1 MNVEIAQRLAELRR
15 ERGFSQE
22 GLAEQ
27 LGLSRQAVSKWE
39 RAESAPDMGN
49 LIALAD
55 LYEVTLDELLRVSP
69 EVADDVRFESQE
81 RAESVETEAAAAA
94 EAALAAAA
102 RAEAAAATAAEAP
115 EAPKV
120 VVEVSA
126 PAATSG
132 GFPPPAP
139 SPGQAGA
146 PGRGAPHGFSPSTY
160 GAPGH
165 RPPSAGY
172 GPGCA
177 SPRFAGIAAE
187 LGPVSCWLLSSR
199 PHSAGILGAHCAAS
213 AAAAE
218 RPAADVSLSAAVRGH
233 LPACRL
239 LLRLVAPG
247 LGHLSHHSLLLL
259 GGEHLGGRPVLPSL
273 VGRTPGCRGEK
284 RFLLRRGC
292 PMRLERSTYVK
303 IALIVLLCLGVCG
316 FFGGCRGIVPGGGS
330 LFAPGGLMGCVGWN
344 AMGEIAGYAG
354 DAVGEMADYAGD
366 AASEV
371 ADATLHSGVRGG
383 VAVDFR
389 GAAISKSMPAR

>member
-81 RAESVETEAAAAA
+81 RAESVEAEAAAAA

-115 EAPKV
+115 DVPKV

-126 PAATSG
+126 PAA
-132 GFPPPAP
+132 
-139 SPGQAGA
+139 
-146 PGRGAPHGFSPSTY
+146 PGRGAPHGFAPSTY

-172 GPGCA
+172 GPGASSHGSPA
-177 SPRFAGIAAE
+177 SPQSPGSYPSGSCPPGSIPPASSVPIAPPPPPRPKDPLQSFPYPLLCAVIFLLAGFCFGWWHPGWVIFLTIPFYYWVVNTLEADPSYQA
-187 LGPVSCWLLSSR
+187 WLD
-199 PHSAGILGAHCAAS
+199 
-213 AAAAE
+213 E
-218 RPAADVSLSAAVRGH
+218 RRNAVPAATAVSAPAGKSAEFPVPTSSSVEAPVDES
-233 LPACRL
+233 AC
-239 LLRLVAPG
+239 
-247 LGHLSHHSLLLL
+247 S
-259 GGEHLGGRPVLPSL
+259 
-273 VGRTPGCRGEK
+273 
-284 RFLLRRGC
+284 
-292 PMRLERSTYVK
+292 
-303 IALIVLLCLGVCG
+303 
-316 FFGGCRGIVPGGGS
+316 
-330 LFAPGGLMGCVGWN
+330 
-344 AMGEIAGYAG
+344 
-354 DAVGEMADYAGD
+354 ADEA
-366 AASEV
+366 
-371 ADATLHSGVRGG
+371 ADAGSSSEGG
-383 VAVDFR
+383 
-389 GAAISKSMPAR
+389 AR

>member
-49 LIALAD
+49 LIALDD

-69 EVADDVRFESQE
+69 EVEEDMRFESQE

-115 EAPKV
+115 DVPKV

-146 PGRGAPHGFSPSTY
+146 SGRGAPHGFSPSTY

-165 RPPSAGY
+165 RPPSAR
-172 GPGCA
+172 PAPWPSPHHPARSLPAPAWRRRHRRRARVPTLLAPAHRVPFRRHPRCPLRRHRRPNRKIRCSRFPTRFCA
-177 SPRFAGIAAE
+177 RS
-187 LGPVSCWLLSSR
+187 SSYLLASA
-199 PHSAGILGAHCAAS
+199 SAGGI
-213 AAAAE
+213 
-218 RPAADVSLSAAVRGH
+218 PAG
-233 LPACRL
+233 
-239 LLRLVAPG
+239 
-247 LGHLSHHSLLLL
+247 
-259 GGEHLGGRPVLPSL
+259 
-273 VGRTPGCRGEK
+273 
-284 RFLLRRGC
+284 
-292 PMRLERSTYVK
+292 
-303 IALIVLLCLGVCG
+303 
-316 FFGGCRGIVPGGGS
+316 
-330 LFAPGGLMGCVGWN
+330 
-344 AMGEIAGYAG
+344 
-354 DAVGEMADYAGD
+354 
-366 AASEV
+366 
-371 ADATLHSGVRGG
+371 
-383 VAVDFR
+383 
-389 GAAISKSMPAR
+389 

>member
-102 RAEAAAATAAEAP
+102 RAEAAAEAP
-115 EAPKV
+115 DVPKV

-172 GPGCA
+172 GPGVLPHGSPA
-177 SPRFAGIAAE
+177 SPQSPGAYPPGSCPPGSPFRQRLRCPLRRHRRPNRKIRCSRFPTRFCAR
-187 LGPVSCWLLSSR
+187 SSSYL
-199 PHSAGILGAHCAAS
+199 PASASAGGI
-213 AAAAE
+213 
-218 RPAADVSLSAAVRGH
+218 PAG
-233 LPACRL
+233 
-239 LLRLVAPG
+239 
-247 LGHLSHHSLLLL
+247 
-259 GGEHLGGRPVLPSL
+259 
-273 VGRTPGCRGEK
+273 
-284 RFLLRRGC
+284 
-292 PMRLERSTYVK
+292 
-303 IALIVLLCLGVCG
+303 
-316 FFGGCRGIVPGGGS
+316 
-330 LFAPGGLMGCVGWN
+330 
-344 AMGEIAGYAG
+344 
-354 DAVGEMADYAGD
+354 
-366 AASEV
+366 
-371 ADATLHSGVRGG
+371 
-383 VAVDFR
+383 
-389 GAAISKSMPAR
+389 

>member
-69 EVADDVRFESQE
+69 EAADDVRFESQE

-115 EAPKV
+115 DVPKV

-146 PGRGAPHGFSPSTY
+146 SGRGAPHGFSPSTY

-172 GPGCA
+172 ALARLRTVRRHRRRARVPTLLALAHRVPFRRHPRCPLRRHRRPNRKIRCSRFPTRFCA
-177 SPRFAGIAAE
+177 RSSSY
-187 LGPVSCWLLSSR
+187 LLVSA
-199 PHSAGILGAHCAAS
+199 SAGGI
-213 AAAAE
+213 
-218 RPAADVSLSAAVRGH
+218 PAG
-233 LPACRL
+233 
-239 LLRLVAPG
+239 
-247 LGHLSHHSLLLL
+247 
-259 GGEHLGGRPVLPSL
+259 
-273 VGRTPGCRGEK
+273 
-284 RFLLRRGC
+284 
-292 PMRLERSTYVK
+292 
-303 IALIVLLCLGVCG
+303 
-316 FFGGCRGIVPGGGS
+316 
-330 LFAPGGLMGCVGWN
+330 
-344 AMGEIAGYAG
+344 
-354 DAVGEMADYAGD
+354 
-366 AASEV
+366 
-371 ADATLHSGVRGG
+371 
-383 VAVDFR
+383 
-389 GAAISKSMPAR
+389 

>member
-69 EVADDVRFESQE
+69 EVEEDMRFESQE
-81 RAESVETEAAAAA
+81 CAESVETEAAAAA

-115 EAPKV
+115 DVPKV

-146 PGRGAPHGFSPSTY
+146 SGRGAPHGFSPSTY

-172 GPGCA
+172 GPGAPSYGSPA
-177 SPRFAGIAAE
+177 SPQSPGAYPSGSSHRVPFRRHPRCPLRRHRRPNRKIRCSRFPTRFCAR
-187 LGPVSCWLLSSR
+187 SSSYLLASA
-199 PHSAGILGAHCAAS
+199 SAGGI
-213 AAAAE
+213 
-218 RPAADVSLSAAVRGH
+218 PAG
-233 LPACRL
+233 
-239 LLRLVAPG
+239 
-247 LGHLSHHSLLLL
+247 
-259 GGEHLGGRPVLPSL
+259 
-273 VGRTPGCRGEK
+273 
-284 RFLLRRGC
+284 
-292 PMRLERSTYVK
+292 
-303 IALIVLLCLGVCG
+303 
-316 FFGGCRGIVPGGGS
+316 
-330 LFAPGGLMGCVGWN
+330 
-344 AMGEIAGYAG
+344 
-354 DAVGEMADYAGD
+354 
-366 AASEV
+366 
-371 ADATLHSGVRGG
+371 
-383 VAVDFR
+383 
-389 GAAISKSMPAR
+389 

>member
-115 EAPKV
+115 DVPKV

-146 PGRGAPHGFSPSTY
+146 SGRGAPHGFSPSTY

-172 GPGCA
+172 GPGASSHGSPA
-177 SPRFAGIAAE
+177 SPPTLLALAHRVPFRRHPRCPLRRHRRPNRKIRCSRFPTRFCARSSSY
-187 LGPVSCWLLSSR
+187 LLVSA
-199 PHSAGILGAHCAAS
+199 SAGGI
-213 AAAAE
+213 
-218 RPAADVSLSAAVRGH
+218 PAG
-233 LPACRL
+233 
-239 LLRLVAPG
+239 
-247 LGHLSHHSLLLL
+247 
-259 GGEHLGGRPVLPSL
+259 
-273 VGRTPGCRGEK
+273 
-284 RFLLRRGC
+284 
-292 PMRLERSTYVK
+292 
-303 IALIVLLCLGVCG
+303 
-316 FFGGCRGIVPGGGS
+316 
-330 LFAPGGLMGCVGWN
+330 
-344 AMGEIAGYAG
+344 
-354 DAVGEMADYAGD
+354 
-366 AASEV
+366 
-371 ADATLHSGVRGG
+371 
-383 VAVDFR
+383 
-389 GAAISKSMPAR
+389 

>member
-126 PAATSG
+126 P
-132 GFPPPAP
+132 
-139 SPGQAGA
+139 
-146 PGRGAPHGFSPSTY
+146 
-160 GAPGH
+160 GH

-172 GPGCA
+172 GPGVLPHGSPA
-177 SPRFAGIAAE
+177 SPQSPGPALLAPAHRVPFRQRLRCPLRRHRRPNRKIRCSRFPTRFCARSS
-187 LGPVSCWLLSSR
+187 SCLPASA
-199 PHSAGILGAHCAAS
+199 SAGGT
-213 AAAAE
+213 
-218 RPAADVSLSAAVRGH
+218 RPGSSFS
-233 LPACRL
+233 PF
-239 LLRLVAPG
+239 
-247 LGHLSHHSLLLL
+247 
-259 GGEHLGGRPVLPSL
+259 PS
-273 VGRTPGCRGEK
+273 T
-284 RFLLRRGC
+284 
-292 PMRLERSTYVK
+292 
-303 IALIVLLCLGVCG
+303 I
-316 FFGGCRGIVPGGGS
+316 
-330 LFAPGGLMGCVGWN
+330 GW
-344 AMGEIAGYAG
+344 
-354 DAVGEMADYAGD
+354 
-366 AASEV
+366 
-371 ADATLHSGVRGG
+371 
-383 VAVDFR
+383 
-389 GAAISKSMPAR
+389 

>member
-69 EVADDVRFESQE
+69 EVEEDMRFESQE

-115 EAPKV
+115 DVPKV

-146 PGRGAPHGFSPSTY
+146 SGRGAPHGFSPSTY

-172 GPGCA
+172 GPGASSHGSPA
-177 SPRFAGIAAE
+177 SPQSPGAYPPGSCPPGSIPPASSVPIA
-187 LGPVSCWLLSSR
+187 V
-199 PHSAGILGAHCAAS
+199 
-213 AAAAE
+213 
-218 RPAADVSLSAAVRGH
+218 VSLPASVRGH
-233 LPACRL
+233 LPTCWL
-239 LLRLVAPG
+239 LLRLVASR
-247 LGHLSHHSLLLL
+247 LGDLPHHPILLL
-259 GGEHLGGRPVLPSL
+259 GGEHLGGRSGLSDV
-273 VGRTPGCRGEK
+273 VGRTPERRGEK
-284 RFLLRRGC
+284 
-292 PMRLERSTYVK
+292 
-303 IALIVLLCLGVCG
+303 
-316 FFGGCRGIVPGGGS
+316 
-330 LFAPGGLMGCVGWN
+330 
-344 AMGEIAGYAG
+344 
-354 DAVGEMADYAGD
+354 
-366 AASEV
+366 
-371 ADATLHSGVRGG
+371 
-383 VAVDFR
+383 
-389 GAAISKSMPAR
+389 

>member
-69 EVADDVRFESQE
+69 EVEEDMRFESQE

-115 EAPKV
+115 DVPKV

-146 PGRGAPHGFSPSTY
+146 SGRGAPHGFSPSTY

-172 GPGCA
+172 GPRRA
-177 SPRFAGIAAE
+177 FVRFAGIAAE
-187 LGPVSCWLLSSR
+187 PGCLPFWLL
-199 PHSAGILGAHCAAS
+199 PTGFHSAGILGAHCAATDAPIERS
-213 AAAAE
+213 AAV
-218 RPAADVSLSAAVRGH
+218 VSLPASVRGH
-233 LPACRL
+233 LPTCWL
-239 LLRLVAPG
+239 LLRLVASR
-247 LGHLSHHSLLLL
+247 LGDLPHHSLLLL
-259 GGEHLGGRPVLPSL
+259 GGERLGG
-273 VGRTPGCRGEK
+273 
-284 RFLLRRGC
+284 
-292 PMRLERSTYVK
+292 
-303 IALIVLLCLGVCG
+303 
-316 FFGGCRGIVPGGGS
+316 
-330 LFAPGGLMGCVGWN
+330 
-344 AMGEIAGYAG
+344 
-354 DAVGEMADYAGD
+354 
-366 AASEV
+366 
-371 ADATLHSGVRGG
+371 
-383 VAVDFR
+383 
-389 GAAISKSMPAR
+389 